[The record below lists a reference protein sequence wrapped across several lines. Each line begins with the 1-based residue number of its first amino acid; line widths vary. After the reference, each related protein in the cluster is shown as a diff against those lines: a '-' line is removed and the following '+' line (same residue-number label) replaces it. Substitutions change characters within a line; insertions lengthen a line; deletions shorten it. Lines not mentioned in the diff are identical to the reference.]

1 MTFEKAVLVVA
12 VAALITFL
20 TRAFSFIVFGMKGE
34 PSPVIKYLG
43 TYLPSAVIAV
53 LIIYCLKGVRAFD
66 YESTVVFVK
75 QLSAVILV
83 AVLHIW
89 KRNNLISIGV
99 GTIAYMAM
107 LQLL

>member
-1 MTFEKAVLVVA
+1 MTVEKAILIVA
-12 VAALITFL
+12 VAALITFM
-20 TRAFSFIVFGMKGE
+20 TRAFSFVVFGLKGE

-53 LIIYCLKGVRAFD
+53 LIVYCLKDVRAFNA
-66 YESTVVFVK
+66 ESSVIFLK
-75 QLSAVILV
+75 QLAGVFLV